1 MPKNWKPKTVAHMNL
16 VGENFWNFQR
26 LLSVFV
32 VLFLMKEIV
41 QCQLYVESDWNGRF
55 KLSYVNYGICIV
67 NSYFVVEIRSII
79 VIFILQFS
87 DLSTINCVPYN
98 VVLYVLKSE

>member
-1 MPKNWKPKTVAHMNL
+1 MPKNSKPKIVAHMNL
-16 VGENFWNFQR
+16 VGEKFWNFQR

-55 KLSYVNYGICIV
+55 KISYVYYSICIV
-67 NSYFVVEIRSII
+67 IRIS
-79 VIFILQFS
+79 
-87 DLSTINCVPYN
+87 
-98 VVLYVLKSE
+98 